1 MGFLKEVYSNNRA
14 GLIVAF
20 GRKNSDNYIETDSVQ
35 EAIDYFKM
43 YLSNG
48 EIYIQTEDEIAL
60 ADLGIAPKEATEARE
75 AINNVLSTIPDEEV
89 ELVKI
94 LFPYWRAG
102 VNYEEGMR
110 VRFNDNIY
118 KVLQTHTSQDDWNP
132 NVAHSLFA
140 PLLIIADSN
149 GEQVEIPEWIQPDST
164 NPYMI
169 GDKIRYE
176 GIIYESLID
185 NNIWSPVEYPAG
197 WTFSE

>member
-14 GLIVAF
+14 GLVVAF
-20 GRKNSDNYIETDSVQ
+20 GRQNSDNYIETDNVQ
-35 EAIDYFKM
+35 EAMDYFKM
-43 YLSNG
+43 YLSND

-60 ADLGIAPKEATEARE
+60 ADLGIAPKEATEVRE
-75 AINNVLSTIPDEEV
+75 AINNVLLTIPDEEV

-102 VNYEEGMR
+102 INYEKGTR

-118 KVLQTHTSQDDWNP
+118 KVLQTHTSQNDWAP
-132 NVAHSLFA
+132 NVTHSLFA
-140 PLLIIADSN
+140 PLLIITDSN

-185 NNIWSPVEYPAG
+185 NNVWTPVEYPAG
-197 WTFSE
+197 WTLVE